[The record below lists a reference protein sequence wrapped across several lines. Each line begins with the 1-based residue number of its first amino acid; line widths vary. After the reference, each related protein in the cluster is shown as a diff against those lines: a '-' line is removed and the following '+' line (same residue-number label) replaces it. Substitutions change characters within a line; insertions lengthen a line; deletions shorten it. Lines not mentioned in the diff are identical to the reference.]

1 MGKSKAFI
9 EFFIESLDLDWF
21 CLDEKGETYGIMIAQ
36 SAIQANEALAC
47 CHWRD
52 RLYRQATA

>member
-1 MGKSKAFI
+1 M
-9 EFFIESLDLDWF
+9 EFFIESLDLNWF
-21 CLDEKGETYGIMIAQ
+21 CLEEKGETYGIIIAQ
-36 SAIQANEALAC
+36 SAIQANETLAC